1 MNAFNRLHTKIL
13 SLILAMI
20 TIVLAIS
27 LWSILNRTYTH
38 SEQLLSNRLAIA
50 SNVVQHTLQA
60 DMALIQRSL
69 RNIGQDFTMKQL
81 IASGNDDP
89 DSLLSAFNNFQR
101 RIQSDIILVVSP
113 KDNIIASTRSLTL
126 KTIPFS
132 VTNLAENTLTIIE
145 LDNTYYLAKSVPVKY
160 VERSP
165 QPDAW
170 LIAGLKL
177 DSVIN
182 QELVNLSGF
191 DVTLMTQ
198 DNTGDQRKY
207 NVLSSTLNQE
217 TYSDLQ
223 TQQELPLGQF
233 VAVDIS
239 YQGYIAQRFA
249 LGTQGLLPVY
259 LTLTTLTTD
268 AFLSFHSLI
277 GHLFIVI
284 FISLVLAFL
293 ITYFVSKGVTRPLNS
308 LVNIAR
314 SISQGDYS
322 NKIPPSSTY
331 EVQSL
336 SDAFIAM
343 QGDIKIREQEIN
355 QLAYFDPLTQ
365 LPNRNHFYSQLAQRL
380 EQKATS
386 KPEIA
391 VLQIDI
397 DRFKEVNDT
406 LGHDFG
412 DQLLKA
418 IAERLQTFSDK
429 NIFIAHLSADVFA
442 VIFSKLNTV
451 PLTTIIEQFHQYFEL
466 PFVIDGV
473 YLDLNASIGIA
484 CYPEHAD
491 TAPKLMQ
498 CADIALNACKNKH
511 TYYQVYEAKLNTH
524 SVMRLSLLSELKAAI
539 ASDQLEL
546 FYQPKL
552 DLKQNKVLAVEC
564 LVRWHHPTHGFVQ
577 PDEFIPLAE
586 QSGHIRDLTHWAI
599 KTALKQHKEWK
610 EAGYSLQ
617 MAVNISAID
626 LIDFKLPVYTTEML
640 AEYNLTADIL
650 KLEVTESAVMSEPEQ
665 AIKALSMLSTMGIK
679 LSIDDFG
686 TGFSSMAQLKKMP
699 VNELKVDKSF
709 VLELASNDDDEVIV
723 RSTIELAHNLNLS
736 VVAEG
741 VEDLETMAMLTEM
754 GCDVAQGYYLSKPM
768 PKTDFPDWWAKNT
781 IDDQSFKSR

>member
-38 SEQLLSNRLAIA
+38 SEQLLSNRLTIA

-69 RNIGQDFTMKQL
+69 KNIGQDFTMKQL
-81 IASGNDDP
+81 IASGEDDP

-113 KDNIIASTRSLTL
+113 KNSIIASTRPLSSQQV
-126 KTIPFS
+126 PFS
-132 VTNLAENTLTIIE
+132 VPNLAEATLTIIE
-145 LDNTYYLAKSVPVKY
+145 LGNIYYLARSVPVKY

-177 DSVIN
+177 DSIIN

-198 DNTGDQRKY
+198 GNVSDEQKF
-207 NVLSSTLNQE
+207 NVLSSTLTQE

-223 TQQELPLGQF
+223 TPKELPLGKF
-233 VAVDIS
+233 VALDIS
-239 YQGYIAQRFA
+239 YEGYIAQRFT
-249 LGTQGLLPVY
+249 LGKQGQLPVY
-259 LTLTTLTTD
+259 LTLTTLTTA

-277 GHLFIVI
+277 GQLFIVI

-308 LVNIAR
+308 LVNIAKG
-314 SISQGDYS
+314 ISQGDYS

-343 QGDIKIREQEIN
+343 QGDIKIREREIN

-365 LPNRNHFYSQLAQRL
+365 LPNRNHFYSQLEQRL
-380 EQKATS
+380 SQNRSPAS
-386 KPEIA
+386 EIA

-412 DQLLKA
+412 DKLLKSV
-418 IAERLQTFSDK
+418 AERLQTFSDK
-429 NIFIAHLSADVFA
+429 NVFIAHLSADVFA

-491 TAPKLMQ
+491 NAPRLMQ
-498 CADIALNACKNKH
+498 CADIALNSCKNKH
-511 TYYQVYEAKLNTH
+511 TYYQVYDTKLNTH
-524 SVMRLSLLSELKAAI
+524 
-539 ASDQLEL
+539 
-546 FYQPKL
+546 
-552 DLKQNKVLAVEC
+552 
-564 LVRWHHPTHGFVQ
+564 
-577 PDEFIPLAE
+577 
-586 QSGHIRDLTHWAI
+586 
-599 KTALKQHKEWK
+599 
-610 EAGYSLQ
+610 
-617 MAVNISAID
+617 
-626 LIDFKLPVYTTEML
+626 
-640 AEYNLTADIL
+640 
-650 KLEVTESAVMSEPEQ
+650 
-665 AIKALSMLSTMGIK
+665 
-679 LSIDDFG
+679 
-686 TGFSSMAQLKKMP
+686 
-699 VNELKVDKSF
+699 
-709 VLELASNDDDEVIV
+709 
-723 RSTIELAHNLNLS
+723 
-736 VVAEG
+736 
-741 VEDLETMAMLTEM
+741 
-754 GCDVAQGYYLSKPM
+754 
-768 PKTDFPDWWAKNT
+768 
-781 IDDQSFKSR
+781 